1 MDLKRLHYFC
11 AIVEQGGISRAAKVL
26 NMSQPPL
33 SQRLKELEDELRV
46 PLILRDGRAWEVTEA
61 GRVLYERG
69 RRLLTAMREIPAEVT
84 NAADG
89 FGGRIAL
96 GVSSMCLSHATRAA
110 AAFNRLYPRVRF
122 TVEVQDSGVLE
133 NAVADRRVD
142 LAILIL
148 PIADETLT
156 IVPLHRTG
164 YSVLFGDD
172 SPLSRHT
179 APLRLND
186 IIELPLLLPR
196 RSGGYGRLQA
206 AFQARR
212 LEPHALIECADM
224 QALLAF
230 LAAGAEG
237 VAIVPTAEV
246 SPRIAPGL
254 RSLPLD
260 EPDLTIEPALVT
272 LADHHL
278 TNAARAFID
287 LIVEQAG

>member
-11 AIVEQGGISRAAKVL
+11 TIVEQGGISRAAKAL

-33 SQRLKELEDELRV
+33 SQRLKELEDELGT
-46 PLILRDGRAWEVTEA
+46 PLIQRDGRSWEVTEA

-96 GVSSMCLSHATRAA
+96 GVSSMCLSHAARAT

-122 TVEVQDSGVLE
+122 SVEVQDSSGLE
-133 NAVADRRVD
+133 KAVAERRVD
-142 LAILIL
+142 LAILVL
-148 PIADETLT
+148 PVADESLT
-156 IVPLHRTG
+156 IVPLQRSG
-164 YSVLFGDD
+164 FSVLFSDA
-172 SPLSRHT
+172 SPLAGR
-179 APLRLND
+179 ALPVRLDD
-186 IIELPLLLPR
+186 IAELPLLLPR
-196 RSGGYGRLQA
+196 RSGGTGRLLS

-212 LEPHALIECADM
+212 LEPRALIECADM

-230 LAAGAEG
+230 LAAGTEG
-237 VAIVPTAEV
+237 VAVVPTAEV
-246 SPRIAPGL
+246 SSRIAPNL

-260 EPDLTIEPALVT
+260 EPDLAIEPALVT
-272 LADHHL
+272 LDDHHL
-278 TNAARAFID
+278 TNAARVFMD
-287 LIVEQAG
+287 LIGGQIG